1 MEKDLSL
8 KKLIANAQY
17 RISAD
22 SSLKDIYDRSK
33 EISFL
38 KKSKVSLQYDSY
50 NIMAKRLAKLSR
62 LSPTKVNNDKLR
74 IRSMFEEKDDYNL
87 RFIEKLQSDNV
98 INQAILTMNDLA
110 K

>member
-1 MEKDLSL
+1 MISPLHEILEKDLSL

-22 SSLKDIYDRSK
+22 SSLLHIYDRSK

-50 NIMAKRLAKLSR
+50 NAEQLLLS
-62 LSPTKVNNDKLR
+62 
-74 IRSMFEEKDDYNL
+74 FEKDQYCIAYTRCL
-87 RFIEKLQSDNV
+87 
-98 INQAILTMNDLA
+98 M
-110 K
+110 